1 MKFYVLPYQKV
12 SASAI
17 TISNNINAKRI
28 KLVNSKWKPKST
40 RIVINWGHAQAPN
53 IDIGKHVL
61 NWYWA
66 VTNASN
72 KWTALV
78 KMEQAGVSV
87 PKNTGAKAEAESWFD
102 KDKKCVVFCR
112 TLLRSSGGK
121 GIVIAKSKAELVDAP
136 LYTLRI
142 RKTDEYRVHVFKNE
156 VIDVAQKRLRNG
168 VKDQE
173 GRNEYIRNLANGW
186 IFAHENVNCPD
197 NVKQEALKAV
207 AALELD
213 FGAVDVVVDK
223 EGKAYVLEVNTAP
236 GLENQQTIQ
245 AYTNAFN
252 NYKKK
257 EEEKQYANKQQ
268 HKMLNRL
275 IY

>member
-1 MKFYVLPYQKV
+1 M
-12 SASAI
+12 
-17 TISNNINAKRI
+17 
-28 KLVNSKWKPKST
+28 
-40 RIVINWGHAQAPN
+40 
-53 IDIGKHVL
+53 
-61 NWYWA
+61 
-66 VTNASN
+66 
-72 KWTALV
+72 
-78 KMEQAGVSV
+78 
-87 PKNTGAKAEAESWFD
+87 
-102 KDKKCVVFCR
+102 
-112 TLLRSSGGK
+112 
-121 GIVIAKSKAELVDAP
+121 
-136 LYTLRI
+136 
-142 RKTDEYRVHVFKNE
+142 FKNE
-156 VIDVAQKRLRNG
+156 VIDVVQKRLRNG

-268 HKMLNRL
+268 HKMFNRF